1 MFKKMKEIAMWP
13 ITWGQF
19 GKLTV
24 FGCLVGSISGL
35 IYCFAT
41 MQYFRDLV
49 AEWCRKVLHKIM
61 FWKRWE
67 C

>member
-1 MFKKMKEIAMWP
+1 MFKKMKEIAMKP

-24 FGCLVGSISGL
+24 LGCLIGL
-35 IYCFAT
+35 IGGLVYCFAT

-49 AEWCRKVLHKIM
+49 AEKCRKILHKVT
-61 FWKRWE
+61 FWKKWKR
-67 C
+67 